1 MTVTDP
7 CPQRVFFGF
16 HASSPAS
23 PSAGAPSLPATPAW
37 EWAAAAFAGT
47 QAVTI
52 DGVLHAITG
61 SPQVW
66 MP

>member
-16 HASSPAS
+16 HASSP
-23 PSAGAPSLPATPAW
+23 
-37 EWAAAAFAGT
+37 GT

-52 DGVLHAITG
+52 DGVRHAITG

>member
-1 MTVTDP
+1 MT
-7 CPQRVFFGF
+7 
-16 HASSPAS
+16 S
-23 PSAGAPSLPATPAW
+23 PSSGAPTLPSSPAW
-37 EWAAAAFAGT
+37 EWSAAAFAGT

>member
-1 MTVTDP
+1 MGVDVTAD
-7 CPQRVFFGF
+7 R
-16 HASSPAS
+16 
-23 PSAGAPSLPATPAW
+23 SARSRQSRRP
-37 EWAAAAFAGT
+37 AGT

>member
-1 MTVTDP
+1 MRGTTT
-7 CPQRVFFGF
+7 
-16 HASSPAS
+16 
-23 PSAGAPSLPATPAW
+23 APDAIPIRA
-37 EWAAAAFAGT
+37 EVGR
-47 QAVTI
+47 TI

>member
-1 MTVTDP
+1 VTPPDHDGDL
-7 CPQRVFFGF
+7 VTL
-16 HASSPAS
+16 STS
-23 PSAGAPSLPATPAW
+23 PSSGAPTLPSSPAW
-37 EWAAAAFAGT
+37 EWSAAAFAGT